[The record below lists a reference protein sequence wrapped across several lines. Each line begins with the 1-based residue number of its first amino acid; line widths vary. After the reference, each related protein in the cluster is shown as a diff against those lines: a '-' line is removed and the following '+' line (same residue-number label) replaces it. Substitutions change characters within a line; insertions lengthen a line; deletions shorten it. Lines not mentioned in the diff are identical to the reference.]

1 MFIQTHWLIGKVVVQ
16 LVAREMPDR
25 LDPLGFCWGSILPDL
40 ARPYNQVP
48 HNLEDSHPLLKDML
62 LKSQNSAFSNQKALS
77 VHLGMIGHFLSDYFC
92 SAHNR
97 PDLMSLIPHTI
108 YEAKLLGQVNEPMLR
123 KLAFALPKN
132 EIETSDLYS
141 YLQGKHQ
148 DYRQAP
154 PGPETDFSFAMQVV
168 PTMVLS
174 LLSWRTSH
182 EMLQVA

>member
-48 HNLEDSHPLLKDML
+48 HNLDDSHPLLNDL
-62 LKSQNSAFSNQKALS
+62 LFQSQNSAFRNQKALS

-97 PDLMSLIPHTI
+97 PDLMNLIPHTI

-123 KLAFALPKN
+123 RLALALPKN
-132 EIETSDLYS
+132 ETGISDWYP

-154 PGPETDFSFAMQVV
+154 FGPETDFSFVMQVV
-168 PTMVLS
+168 PTVVLS
-174 LLSWRTSH
+174 LLSRRTTR